1 MTEKQTLSELES
13 TPNTLNEQF
22 IAIYKKIEAFAN
34 KKFNKTGKYMPM
46 AQLTDA
52 IMAYMPGA
60 REYAMDFELF
70 NNLRNM
76 MQHKLSDNYFVIQP
90 EVVTLIQ
97 HVYEVLTKPMT
108 VGQLFASEVIFVP
121 EFAGF
126 ETVMDLIKRHHHTQF
141 PVIRNG
147 KFVMRKIITA
157 NALVH
162 ALTVSKKPSV
172 SDMLAQSQAIVR
184 FIPASASIFE
194 AEKIL
199 LDEMKHGQKSVV
211 LLITKVTD
219 YKKVR
224 PVDVIGLINIAD
236 LPQILAKK

>member
-46 AQLTDA
+46 SQLTDA

-108 VGQLFASEVIFVP
+108 VGQLFTSEVIFVP

-162 ALTVSKKPSV
+162 ALMVSKKPSV

>member
-1 MTEKQTLSELES
+1 MTDRQMAQQLDA
-13 TPNTLNEQF
+13 TPNNLNEQF
-22 IAIYKKIEAFAN
+22 ISIYKKIETFAN
-34 KKFNKTGKYMPM
+34 RKFNKTGKYMPM
-46 AQLTDA
+46 SQLTDA
-52 IMAYMPGA
+52 IMTGIPGA

-97 HVYEVLTKPMT
+97 HVHDVLTQPIT

-121 EFAGF
+121 EHAEF
-126 ETVMDLIKRHHHTQF
+126 ETVIDLIRRHHHTQF

-147 KFVMRKIITA
+147 KIVMRQIITA

-162 ALTVSKKPSV
+162 ALTVSKKPNV

-199 LDEMKHGQKSVV
+199 LDEMKLGQKSVV

-224 PVDVIGLINIAD
+224 PADVIGLINIAD

>member
-1 MTEKQTLSELES
+1 MTENQMYPQLDP

-22 IAIYKKIEAFAN
+22 ITVYKKIEAFAIR
-34 KKFNKTGKYMPM
+34 KFNKTGKYMPM
-46 AQLTDA
+46 SQLTDA
-52 IMAYMPGA
+52 IMADIAGA
-60 REYAMDFELF
+60 REYSTDFELF

-76 MQHKLSDNYFVIQP
+76 MQHKMSDKYFVIQP
-90 EVVTLIQ
+90 EVVAQIQ
-97 HVYEVLTKPMT
+97 HVYEVLTKPLT
-108 VGQLFASEVIFVP
+108 VGQLFVSKVIFVP
-121 EFAGF
+121 EFADF
-126 ETVMDLIKRHHHTQF
+126 ETVINLIKRHHHTQF

-162 ALTVSKKPSV
+162 ALTESEKPSV
-172 SDMLAQSQAIVR
+172 SDMLVHSQAIVR

-199 LDEMKHGQKSVV
+199 LDEMKLGQKSVV